1 MREAAALDLVAA
13 EVEVLELRLEFLSQK
28 LQLQLALAAQALQLA
43 VFPQL
48 PLQTLRPLVAAVV
61 GGEQLIQATLALAVQ
76 VVALVTIRVGQEA
89 LAMQV
94 VTVR

>member
-1 MREAAALDLVAA
+1 MLP
-13 EVEVLELRLEFLSQK
+13 K
-28 LQLQLALAAQALQLA
+28 LQLQLALAVQAKQLA
-43 VFPQL
+43 VHRQL
-48 PLQTLRPLVAAVV
+48 PPQTLRHLVVAVV

-94 VTVR
+94 ALVR